1 MSKSRGEIIKKTKE
15 WLAHADEDLRLAK
28 HALKLKSSC
37 PYKLI
42 AYHAQQCAEK
52 HLKAYLVFKN
62 IDFPYTHNISHLLEL
77 CPDLRERAEDLK
89 EAKVLTP
96 YAITARYPGKSKIT
110 KRNALQ
116 AIRIADNVRKVIREV
131 LKKSGL
137 KISPVSAQA
146 LSV

>member
-1 MSKSRGEIIKKTKE
+1 MSESKSEIIRKTKE
-15 WLAHADEDLRLAK
+15 WVVHADEDIRLAK

-52 HLKAYLVFKN
+52 YLKAYLVFRN

-77 CPDLRERAEDLK
+77 CPDLAMQANDLK

-96 YAITARYPGKSKIT
+96 YAITARYPGKSKVA
-110 KRNALQ
+110 KRDALL
-116 AIRIADNVRKVIREV
+116 AVKIADNVRKIIRGT
-131 LKKSGL
+131 LKKEGL
-137 KISPVSAQA
+137 KIS
-146 LSV
+146 

>member
-1 MSKSRGEIIKKTKE
+1 MSESRSEIIRKTKE
-15 WLAHADEDLRLAK
+15 WIAHADEDIRLAK

-52 HLKAYLVFKN
+52 YLKAYLVFRN

-77 CPDLRERAEDLK
+77 CPDLAMQANDLQ

-96 YAITARYPGKSKIT
+96 YAITARYPGKSKVA
-110 KRNALQ
+110 KRDALQ
-116 AIRIADNVRKVIREV
+116 AVKIADNVRKIIRGT
-131 LKKSGL
+131 LKKEGL
-137 KISPVSAQA
+137 KIS
-146 LSV
+146 

>member
-1 MSKSRGEIIKKTKE
+1 MSESSSEIIKKTKE
-15 WLAHADEDLRLAK
+15 WLVHADEDLRLAK

-52 HLKAYLVFKN
+52 YLKAYLVFRN

-77 CPDLRERAEDLK
+77 CPDLAEQAKDLQ

-96 YAITARYPGKSKIT
+96 YAITARYPGKGKVI

-116 AIRIADNVRKVIREV
+116 AIKIADNVRRVIRGV
-131 LKKSGL
+131 LKKRGL
-137 KISPVSAQA
+137 KIS
-146 LSV
+146 